1 MKTLLASTCAVVLLA
16 MIVAALDP
24 GGTAGAVLALGAP
37 FALFA
42 NVMALAEEP
51 QVDAP
56 ESFGRAAL
64 LVDWM

>member
-1 MKTLLASTCAVVLLA
+1 MKTLLASTSAVVLLA